1 MLTSTPTRPAIDA
14 PSDGALKCVYSG
26 YLTEECS
33 CAATVPTH
41 LVSEVWRRR
50 QRERSPTHED
60 QFFTFTWEGGEWL
73 AYGLRDGRVRGVYC
87 PEHNAR
93 RTAHSCAQAAD
104 PAAR

>member
-1 MLTSTPTRPAIDA
+1 MFTSAPTRPTIDA

-33 CAATVPTH
+33 CAATVPMH

-50 QRERSPTHED
+50 QRERAPTHED

-73 AYGLRDGRVRGVYC
+73 AYGLRAGRVRGVYC

-93 RTAHSCAQAAD
+93 RTAHSCAQSAD